1 MRDEQQPLISV
12 AMCTYNGARFLE
24 QQLNSI
30 VSQTYSHLEIVIA
43 DDCSTDDTITIIR
56 HFQQHDPRI
65 RLVQGERNLG
75 FIGNFARV
83 LQECSGELIALAD
96 QDDIWFPE
104 KIATLWRQIDDNLLI
119 YSRVKMID
127 AAGQALAETFPR
139 VNRLEGACALGLLV
153 DNCVTGHA
161 CLIRRELLDATLP
174 FPQSIKAHDQWLAII
189 AASSGRMKA
198 SDEVLS
204 YYRKHDSN
212 ALLSSKKK
220 RKISRF
226 RQKMQHDSKL
236 VALMEAL
243 DARNVLQTP
252 DVLLLREFAG
262 LLSRNRTLFFN
273 WPLARFLKK
282 YEDRFLALYT
292 DKDKARRK
300 LCRGGWYFRVVPF
313 A

>member
-1 MRDEQQPLISV
+1 MKDEQQPLISV

-43 DDCSTDDTITIIR
+43 DDCSTDDTIAIIR
-56 HFQQHDPRI
+56 HFQQRDPRI
-65 RLVQGERNLG
+65 RLLQGERNLG

-83 LQECSGELIALAD
+83 LQECSGGLIALAD

-127 AAGQALAETFPR
+127 AAGQALAEDFPN

-153 DNCVTGHA
+153 GNCVTGHA

-198 SDEVLS
+198 SDDVLS
-204 YYRKHDSN
+204 YYRKHDNN
-212 ALLSSKKK
+212 ALLNSKKK
-220 RKISRF
+220 RKMSRYS
-226 RQKMQHDSKL
+226 QKMLHDSKL
-236 VALMEAL
+236 IALMEAL
-243 DARNVLQTP
+243 GARKVLQIP
-252 DVLLLREFAG
+252 DALLLREFAR
-262 LLSRNRTLFFN
+262 LLARNRMLVFN
-273 WPLARFLKK
+273 WRLARFLEKH
-282 YEDRFLALYT
+282 EDKFLAIYEE
-292 DKDKARRK
+292 KDKARRK
-300 LCRGGWYFRVVPF
+300 LCRGSWYFRIVPF